1 MVEEIKGG
9 CIRVQSSMNEW
20 MDCLFLV
27 NEKDKEI
34 AIEVLKKDW
43 DAFWE
48 DDTAECYGEYL
59 EAALKGAGIAFDS
72 YYADDKQAEEY
83 ESLSSGMIKMLH
95 KAEEAGWWWKSWAED
110 GLRPRTYVEMGRHS
124 PAGEDFSMIIDYD
137 AENQCQSFRDGLESY
152 YEDFDVDEHIEM
164 WIEARRN
171 GTAGVPSIRELVE
184 DAEAIEA
191 MILELSQTLRDLEAE
206 SDNE

>member
-1 MVEEIKGG
+1 MGAPP
-9 CIRVQSSMNEW
+9 
-20 MDCLFLV
+20 CLLFFNALERGKTSVFRRFLEDV
-27 NEKDKEI
+27 LAKQQGILYNG
-34 AIEVLKKDW
+34 AI
-43 DAFWE
+43 
-48 DDTAECYGEYL
+48 
-59 EAALKGAGIAFDS
+59 
-72 YYADDKQAEEY
+72 
-83 ESLSSGMIKMLH
+83 
-95 KAEEAGWWWKSWAED
+95 
-110 GLRPRTYVEMGRHS
+110 
-124 PAGEDFSMIIDYD
+124 
-137 AENQCQSFRDGLESY
+137 QSFRDGLESY